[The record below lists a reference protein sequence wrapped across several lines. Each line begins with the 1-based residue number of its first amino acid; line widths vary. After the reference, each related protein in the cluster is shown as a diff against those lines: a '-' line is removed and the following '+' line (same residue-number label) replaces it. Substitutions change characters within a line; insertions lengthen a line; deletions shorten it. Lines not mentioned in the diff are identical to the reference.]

1 MKRNLGNGLEVWWIN
16 TNKKKNEKG
25 KVYAMKP
32 LCTAL
37 SRENHGS

>member
-1 MKRNLGNGLEVWWIN
+1 MVNKTN
-16 TNKKKNEKG
+16 NKKKKKE

-37 SRENHGS
+37 SRESHGS